1 MAKIQRTSAPAQPAA
16 PTPAPSPR
24 PVAGLFKPL
33 KGRTEYVRALLW
45 GREGSGKTTAAL
57 RASRNGRILVIDS
70 EGGLKADALERL
82 GVDPDRVVV
91 LSPPMGG
98 SLNYET
104 LDAAFHQVKTDL
116 AADPE
121 SWYAVVID
129 SLTELV
135 AALVNFAADDRVTK
149 ARARGIQIDQ
159 VAQFDTDRGD
169 YGTASK
175 MFRDLLRK
183 FRTLDCHLIVT
194 ALERRTVDADTGM
207 TVYGPEVPPAVS
219 SDVRAYMD
227 EVLHFRAASDDK
239 PFHAVSG
246 GTSRYHVKDRS
257 GKLPTTIDN
266 PFFDTIA
273 DLINKE
279 N

>member
-1 MAKIQRTSAPAQPAA
+1 
-16 PTPAPSPR
+16 
-24 PVAGLFKPL
+24 VAGLFKPL
-33 KGRTEYVRALLW
+33 KGRTEYVRALFW

-98 SLNYET
+98 SLDYET

-183 FRTLDCHLIVT
+183 FEPPGTPGLYETRTGDNHHHAFCIRCGKVQDVDCAIGSAPCLTPSDFHGMALIS
-194 ALERRTVDADTGM
+194 AD
-207 TVYGPEVPPAVS
+207 
-219 SDVRAYMD
+219 
-227 EVLHFRAASDDK
+227 VLYQGICTDCQTEEETRLAAAQKQAAESI
-239 PFHAVSG
+239 
-246 GTSRYHVKDRS
+246 SR
-257 GKLPTTIDN
+257 
-266 PFFDTIA
+266 
-273 DLINKE
+273 
-279 N
+279 

>member
-33 KGRTEYVRALLW
+33 KGRTEYVRALFW

-82 GVDPDRVVV
+82 GV
-91 LSPPMGG
+91 
-98 SLNYET
+98 
-104 LDAAFHQVKTDL
+104 
-116 AADPE
+116 DPE